1 MATRKNDP
9 RDARIAEL
17 QKLLETKTAEVELL
31 TTHLKAAE
39 ERGDRFS
46 HELVYA
52 RQYNEELRRHN
63 TILSESESRL
73 STSVTVLSQQVSAL
87 MSQNISLRH
96 PSSVVSAANSAFSG
110 DRAATG

>member
-1 MATRKNDP
+1 MATRKSDP
-9 RDARIAEL
+9 KTTEIADL
-17 QKLLETKTAEVELL
+17 KKLLETKSAEVELL

-46 HELVYA
+46 QELVYA

-63 TILSESESRL
+63 SILSESEARL
-73 STSVTVLSQQVSAL
+73 STSVTTLAQQTSAL

-96 PSSVVSAANSAFSG
+96 PSAVVSEANRAFTAG
-110 DRAATG
+110 APA